1 MLRITGTLGGS
12 ARPPGG
18 FFIARSE
25 LKPAVTGVNPVT
37 RQSCPLCGRLA
48 GHKMSLRAGSRL
60 LRDALTYARHFVLSY
75 SPRSGISRLPL
86 SLMGWAPALT

>member
-25 LKPAVTGVNPVT
+25 LKPAVTELNSVT

-48 GHKMSLRAGSRL
+48 GPFDELRTGIFHLFALPPECFAFAPLRSAKSWSRE
-60 LRDALTYARHFVLSY
+60 
-75 SPRSGISRLPL
+75 
-86 SLMGWAPALT
+86 